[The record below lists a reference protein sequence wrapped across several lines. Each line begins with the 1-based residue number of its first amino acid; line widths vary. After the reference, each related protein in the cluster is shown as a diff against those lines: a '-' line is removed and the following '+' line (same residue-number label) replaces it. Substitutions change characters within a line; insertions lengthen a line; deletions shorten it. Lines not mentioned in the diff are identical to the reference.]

1 MLKEMLPTAGVS
13 FTENAVQAMK
23 HCHSG
28 VHEAF
33 EKIRTG
39 NLWPSKKNVWF
50 DYHDGYHDQPDTLA
64 FSITNGLG
72 QAGVHRA
79 KYLDELVKLLP
90 EENASFGKRLESF
103 ERNDDGRWSL
113 RFEDGSQ
120 GKSYWGLRMMG

>member
-1 MLKEMLPTAGVS
+1 
-13 FTENAVQAMK
+13 MK
-23 HCHSG
+23 HCYSG
-28 VHEAF
+28 VYEAF
-33 EKIRTG
+33 TKIRTG

-50 DYHDGYHDQPDTLA
+50 DYHDGYHNRDDTLA

-79 KYLDELVKLLP
+79 RYLDELVKLLP

-103 ERNDDGRWSL
+103 EGSDDGRWTL

-120 GKSYWGLRMMG
+120 G